1 MVSMVSVSTRSI
13 AAAFSIYFGLVPQL
27 AKAAEEPAQ
36 APSASSQTESGRA
49 EGPASTVDVK
59 KLFASQC
66 AWCHADYGM
75 KAGKGPRLAGTQ
87 MTEKQVHDRILN
99 GKTDAMPPFKR
110 VLTEEQITAF
120 AQYIKSL
127 KPED

>member
-1 MVSMVSVSTRSI
+1 MFRFSLCLVVAG
-13 AAAFSIYFGLVPQL
+13 AATWL
-27 AKAAEEPAQ
+27 A
-36 APSASSQTESGRA
+36 ASSPGSAADDQGQTAS
-49 EGPASTVDVK
+49 PAPAGAGEASPATAVDVK

-75 KAGKGPRLAGTQ
+75 KAGKGPKLAGTR
-87 MTEKQVHDRILN
+87 MTEKQVHDRIRD
-99 GKTDAMPPFKR
+99 GKEDLMPPFKR

-127 KPED
+127 PVQD